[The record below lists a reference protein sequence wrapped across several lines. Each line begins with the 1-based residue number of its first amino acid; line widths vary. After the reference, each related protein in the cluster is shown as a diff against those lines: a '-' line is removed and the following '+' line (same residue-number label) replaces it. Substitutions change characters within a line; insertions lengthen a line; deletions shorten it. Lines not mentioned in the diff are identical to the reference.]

1 MILIGVE
8 MLWCRYD
15 EAIAYSRHIVKL
27 LKELGH
33 GNLFFEEAQRQLQKL
48 EDQNARSMKKDSR
61 IPLQGAIMR
70 IPTMKTLFR

>member
-15 EAIAYSRHIVKL
+15 EAIACSRHIVK
-27 LKELGH
+27 ELGH
-33 GNLFFEEAQRQLQKL
+33 DNLFFEEAQRQLQKL

-61 IPLQGAIMR
+61 IPLQGAIKR